1 MKQKSFNKLS
11 LVAVLLLFGIS
22 NAAVLPGYFELD
34 SSPDP
39 EGRLPSNSIIDI
51 IPDDG
56 TLWMGTSRGIA
67 QYYLGGQGWFNIR
80 SGDAIGTGGISA
92 LTVSDSII
100 WAATAFSEK
109 TSAGTLPAG
118 GGVGYSRNGGEDWIW
133 LPQPVDPVDTED
145 YAPTTTNVQNVT
157 YDIALSQESV
167 WITSWGGGLRRLR
180 YGSEEW
186 ELVTVDGQSF
196 TALHN
201 LNHRGFSVIYVKDA
215 LWVGTAGGISRSIDE
230 GLNWEAFAFHEDPGH
245 ISGNFVTAL
254 AAQKSPTIPDHFNIW
269 AATWKANDPKE
280 YYGLSVSENDGASW
294 RIALSDSTE
303 LQPGEYL
310 IDRYGPLHVHNI
322 GFGGDSTV
330 YAAADGALWF
340 SQDLGHT
347 WAPLDEIYDPTT
359 GENFRNV
366 DFFSAVWEETSDAI
380 WVGTNAGLA
389 EGRFNHD
396 TGTFSW
402 RIHRS
407 FKPAGVDG
415 TPNTYAYP
423 SPFSPKRGQLTR
435 FQVPASSSISAEL
448 KIMNFNMESVY
459 SSGSMLLPGGGTNE
473 MSGYGAIQWDGRDSD
488 GDLVANG
495 VYFYRVKV
503 GSNTWWGKVMVL
515 D

>member
-80 SGDAIGTGGISA
+80 SGEAIGTGGISA

-118 GGVGYSRNGGEDWIW
+118 GGGGYSRNGGEDWIW